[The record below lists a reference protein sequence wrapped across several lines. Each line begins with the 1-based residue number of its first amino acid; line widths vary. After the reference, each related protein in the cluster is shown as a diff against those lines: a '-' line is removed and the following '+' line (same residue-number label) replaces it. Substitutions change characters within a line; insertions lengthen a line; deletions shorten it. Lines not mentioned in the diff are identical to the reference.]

1 MQAFFSLLLLTIAY
15 GLFIL
20 SVFPEKY
27 FRKLSHI
34 SNHKDSPEYTKV
46 SLSAPIFFSFLI
58 GYSMAATMLYFFI
71 F

>member
-1 MQAFFSLLLLTIAY
+1 MQAFFSLILLTLAY

-20 SVFPEKY
+20 SVFPQRY
-27 FRKLSHI
+27 FRKLSHLFH
-34 SNHKDSPEYTKV
+34 HKESPEYSKV

-58 GYSMAATMLYFFI
+58 GYSLAATMLYFFI